1 MPPITLR
8 TRYAMS
14 CTNVGYTGTAY
25 HLLRLRHAV
34 SGTEKGYVYQVEYR
48 VHRLEQHGTGRHG
61 IVHGDLAGVVRCV
74 DAKRTWCRLW
84 KRN

>member
-48 VHRLEQHGTGRHG
+48 VHRLEQHGTGLPPFRLTSCFND
-61 IVHGDLAGVVRCV
+61 DLG
-74 DAKRTWCRLW
+74 
-84 KRN
+84 